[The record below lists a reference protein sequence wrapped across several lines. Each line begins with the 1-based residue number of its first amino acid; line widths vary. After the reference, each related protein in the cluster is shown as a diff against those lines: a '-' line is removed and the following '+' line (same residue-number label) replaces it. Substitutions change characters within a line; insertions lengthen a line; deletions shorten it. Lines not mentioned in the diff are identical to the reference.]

1 VRCLFDG
8 HEGGKVKTVLTV
20 LSSFALI
27 AFTYLCITLAF
38 AVRVNSKHTAKL
50 LMTTADTM
58 AKLNQTIDK
67 LNGKGGTLQ
76 IMNEDLVRVK
86 DTITLSQLTLFKEQ
100 KSLDLWNQNISATLS
115 NVNNAVV
122 AATANENEI
131 TKSTVETLN
140 ATTASVNAL
149 KPLVASMNDEA
160 KELNTATASLNALVN
175 DPAIMETIQHTDQT
189 MANVQDTTKDVSH
202 EVHEYVYPGP
212 WKRVWGFVSGA
223 GLDIGKFFIP

>member
-1 VRCLFDG
+1 MKAIIGTLAG
-8 HEGGKVKTVLTV
+8 IMM
-20 LSSFALI
+20 I
-27 AFTYLCITLAF
+27 AFTYLAIVVAM
-38 AVRVNSKHTAKL
+38 AVRTNSKHTANL

-149 KPLVASMNDEA
+149 KPLVVSLDDEA
-160 KELNTATASLNALVN
+160 KELKTATASLNAVVT
-175 DPAIMETIQHTDQT
+175 DPNITAAV
-189 MANVQDTTKDVSH
+189 ANVNVMTKNGDDATKDLKDYIHGILHPSW
-202 EVHEYVYPGP
+202 P
-212 WKRVWGFVSGA
+212 KRVWGYTVDVA
-223 GLDIGKFFIP
+223 HAVL